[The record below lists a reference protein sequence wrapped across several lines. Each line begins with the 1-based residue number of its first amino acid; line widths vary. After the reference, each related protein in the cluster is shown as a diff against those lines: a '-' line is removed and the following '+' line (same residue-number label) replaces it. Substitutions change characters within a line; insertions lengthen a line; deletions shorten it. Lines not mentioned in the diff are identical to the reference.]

1 MGILKRLFGKI
12 EEVNK
17 GEAALEELDQAWTI
31 NLEEEANDF
40 WFQMEQNLLI
50 NTIKAAGVLDKV
62 ERAFVLVNF
71 KQGQETFELFY
82 QVAGQLVSYREMDDE
97 VVQKLEKQLL
107 PQASEVAK
115 AVNSEFQAA
124 GVPLIDYAMLQ
135 FETQTTAWFGRKIRT
150 DSPVSSLSFQELV
163 AGWRAVLEEA
173 IPNHPLDSDT
183 ALPYFEG

>member
-1 MGILKRLFGKI
+1 MGILKRVFGKI

-31 NLEEEANDF
+31 NLEEEANNF

-50 NTIKAAGVLDKV
+50 NAIKAVGGLDKV

-107 PQASEVAK
+107 PQAPEVAK
-115 AVNSEFQAA
+115 A
-124 GVPLIDYAMLQ
+124 AMLQ